1 MFAVCNLYQK
11 VKTFS
16 STCEVP
22 KFVEEYQFSPL
33 LRLASRFVKKKI
45 NKQIRA
51 NLKSKPMSTILDSI
65 SRRRLRFH
73 VAVRTQAYFIRLV
86 FDSYTQKKD

>member
-1 MFAVCNLYQK
+1 MKNL
-11 VKTFS
+11 S

-22 KFVEEYQFSPL
+22 ILVEKYQFSHL
-33 LRLASRFVKKKI
+33 LSLASRFVKKKM

-51 NLKSKPMSTILDSI
+51 NSKCEPMSTILDSI

-73 VAVRTQAYFIRLV
+73 VSVHTQP
-86 FDSYTQKKD
+86 